1 MRRILIP
8 LAGFALLNVVGC
20 HLVMGKCDCD
30 APPVRQVAAPAP
42 VAAAPVAEPLKE
54 MPKAPPNE

>member
-1 MRRILIP
+1 
-8 LAGFALLNVVGC
+8 LLNVVGC